1 MYVNFNCKK
10 TTLYTQFWS
19 QNPQENKKIQRWYY
33 LVLTI
38 ECKKKPQ
45 KATQGKKKTHMG
57 ERRRRRRS
65 SKEIKETLTSKQKEN
80 PMGSLVFCT
89 QHKGIYYC
97 NDERNNLKTTLSY
110 LEIHRSAIH
119 PPSNKKSVVA
129 SRNMYLTQQHFSL
142 KLYT

>member
-1 MYVNFNCKK
+1 
-10 TTLYTQFWS
+10 
-19 QNPQENKKIQRWYY
+19 
-33 LVLTI
+33 
-38 ECKKKPQ
+38 
-45 KATQGKKKTHMG
+45 
-57 ERRRRRRS
+57 
-65 SKEIKETLTSKQKEN
+65 LTSKQKEN